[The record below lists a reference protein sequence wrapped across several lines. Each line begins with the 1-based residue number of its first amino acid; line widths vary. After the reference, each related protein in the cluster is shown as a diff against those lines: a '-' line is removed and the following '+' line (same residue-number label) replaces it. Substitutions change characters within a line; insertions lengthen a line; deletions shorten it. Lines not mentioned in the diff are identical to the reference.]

1 MAGVGSDQGSGAFN
15 DSANIFAAARTDS
28 SAAFQGEVNSMRS
41 ASGNTSMFGTGVSE
55 AQKGWADFSC
65 AIFDGN
71 NPPQITGMESTNPTG
86 PNSQNQNR
94 SDSAENT
101 DRNTAL
107 AAGLASIRVGDA
119 LSETVKDT
127 VAEQMAS
134 NGSVDVKALMAQV
147 RRQQKQQT

>member
-1 MAGVGSDQGSGAFN
+1 MAGVGSDQGSGTFN
-15 DSANIFAAARTDS
+15 DGANLFAAARSDS
-28 SAAFQGEVNSMRS
+28 SAAFQGEVNSMRQ

-71 NPPQITGMESTNPTG
+71 NPPQITDGGSTPVA
-86 PNSQNQNR
+86 QNTQNR
-94 SDSAENT
+94 PEPTDNP
-101 DRNTAL
+101 DRNIAL
-107 AAGLASIRVGDA
+107 AVGLANIKPGDA
-119 LSETVKDT
+119 LSETVKDS